1 MKGEG
6 HGWRVAEVEGF
17 LCVIVASDRDENQS
31 QSWISSLLPIS
42 RTIGGQGL
50 VLPWPV
56 PESPCARLTM
66 NGRAERRRRRDTMV
80 KI

>member
-31 QSWISSLLPIS
+31 QSSIG

-50 VLPWPV
+50 VLPWLV

-66 NGRAERRRRRDTMV
+66 NGRTERRRRRDTMV